1 MKLIPV
7 ISNSEDSFLSE
18 KIEGIHST
26 KIYGLLKQGIW
37 LYYFL
42 LIFEGALRKW
52 VLPGLASPLL
62 IVRDPIAFFLI
73 IRSIQAGI
81 YKPNFY
87 VVTAWLISL
96 ISLYATLFVG
106 HGNIFVAFYGLRIFA
121 LHFPLIFIIGKIF
134 DKDDVIQIAKISLWI
149 HIGMTILVAVQFF
162 SPQTSWVNRG
172 VGGDLEGSGFSGGS
186 GYFRVPG
193 TFSFTNGLTAFYGFI
208 SVFVVHFWIYKEKR
222 IPQILLTIA
231 SFFLLAAIP
240 LSVSRSVF
248 FQFITVFL
256 FMVLTITQ
264 KTKLLTRI
272 FGTMMITGV
281 IFYIL
286 SFFSFFQIAL
296 NVFTE
301 RFKTANESEGGIEG
315 LFLDRFLGGMIGA
328 FSNDFNT
335 EFWGKGVGLGTNAGA
350 KLLTGTQYLFSEGE
364 WGRLIGEMGIV
375 LGIIAI
381 LIRLI
386 LVTSMLKNAWLAIR
400 KQNYLPWLLCGF
412 VFIAILQGQWAQPT
426 ALGFAVFSG
435 GLLLAS
441 LNTDREDARKV

>member
-1 MKLIPV
+1 M
-7 ISNSEDSFLSE
+7 LSE
-18 KIEGIHST
+18 KIEDIHSS
-26 KIYGLLKQGIW
+26 KIYRLLKQGIW
-37 LYYFL
+37 LYFFL

-62 IVRDPIAFFLI
+62 IVRDPVAFFLI
-73 IRSIQAGI
+73 MRSIQAGI
-81 YKPNFY
+81 YKPNYY

-106 HGNIFVAFYGLRIFA
+106 HGNIFVAFYGLRIFV

-134 DKDDVIQIAKISLWI
+134 DKDDVIHLAKISLWI

-172 VGGDLEGSGFSGGS
+172 VGGDLDGSGFSGGS

-208 SVFVVHFWIYKEKR
+208 SVFVVHFWIYKDKR
-222 IPQILLTIA
+222 ISQFLLVIA
-231 SFFLLAAIP
+231 SFCLLAAIP
-240 LSVSRSVF
+240 LSMSRSVF
-248 FQFITVFL
+248 FQFTIVFL
-256 FMVLTITQ
+256 FMVLTITK
-264 KTKLLTRI
+264 KTKLLSKILGIMLMST
-272 FGTMMITGV
+272 V
-281 IFYIL
+281 IFYTL

-296 NVFTE
+296 NVFIE

-315 LFLDRFLGGMIGA
+315 LFLDRFLGGMLGA

-335 EFWGKGVGLGTNAGA
+335 EFWGKGIGLGTNAGA

-375 LGIIAI
+375 IGIIAI
-381 LIRLI
+381 LIRLV
-386 LVTSMLKNAWLAIR
+386 LVTSMLKNAWEAIR
-400 KQNYLPWLLCGF
+400 EQNYLPWLFCSF

-441 LNTDREDARKV
+441 LKGSREVVRKI